1 MVSKTVK
8 VRIYG
13 RVQGVFFRHHTKLV
27 ADDLGL
33 TGWVRNCADGS
44 VEAVCFGRTDALEQ
58 MIDWFQLGPDSAV
71 VNKVDID
78 ELVDQSGPHQNF
90 TIRY

>member
-27 ADDLGL
+27 ADGLGL

-44 VEAVCFGRTDALEQ
+44 VEAVCSGSTDALEQ